1 MSTTMDKQVEA
12 NPSSSS
18 SPSPSPSSSPGRG
31 REEGLKREE
40 EDHEGEGGGGA
51 SLYFEDRARAAQ
63 YPTFI
68 GKHKLAA
75 SISHL
80 HNQIDIIQKE
90 LTQLE
95 TAGESSIVCKE
106 LIASVESISD
116 PLLPSTK
123 GPADVQW
130 DRWFRGAHNSRSHNR
145 WI

>member
-1 MSTTMDKQVEA
+1 MDKQVEA

-18 SPSPSPSSSPGRG
+18 SPSPSPSPSSSPGRG

-51 SLYFEDRARAAQ
+51 ALHFEDRAQAAQ

-80 HNQIDIIQKE
+80 HNQIDIIQVG
-90 LTQLE
+90 LSFH
-95 TAGESSIVCKE
+95 SSFVYC
-106 LIASVESISD
+106 IARKTNNLSLKPKVMTCDAERAD
-116 PLLPSTK
+116 PT
-123 GPADVQW
+123 
-130 DRWFRGAHNSRSHNR
+130 
-145 WI
+145 